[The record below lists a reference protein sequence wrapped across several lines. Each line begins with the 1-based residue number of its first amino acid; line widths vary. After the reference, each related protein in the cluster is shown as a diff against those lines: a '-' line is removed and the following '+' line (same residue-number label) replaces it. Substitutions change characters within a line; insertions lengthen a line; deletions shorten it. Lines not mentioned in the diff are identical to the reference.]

1 MAMYKSSP
9 SGLVDVNSTRQSKG
23 TVYFSHAMSMQ
34 SSQPPSALQYAAA
47 EPTGARSVM
56 STQASADRSRRL
68 SRRDGDRDSGRGTV
82 DELAQRRKR

>member
-56 STQASADRSRRL
+56 STQEPPGRL
-68 SRRDGDRDSGRGTV
+68 GGGYEQETQGLGPRHVGLTLNCTS
-82 DELAQRRKR
+82 E